1 MASLTVSQISAVLRE
16 LNFKPPCECH
26 RCLLQYRTLDQ
37 QRYIPFAYVG
47 RVHDAGS
54 VAEEYIKS
62 IEADRVFVQSKISES
77 GLSILHKW
85 LAGVGRRRELLRK
98 TQPDLYPN
106 RNPLIDIPSHV
117 DLLRHQ
123 REYRMGYMLPYLNVD
138 DLSRDPT
145 KLLGLLLHRTKGRP
159 EDWVPFDNAMLW
171 SGWKQCT
178 LEEKSADGCITMH
191 GEQFGR
197 WSAFDPIAVHRND
210 AYGAPRALLILES
223 QRTLMK
229 FLRNLTMVILAGSK
243 SSKSLK
249 APANNTDPATDAT
262 KSHDFKLCPEWLH
275 FLDAE
280 QKKDQPGFSF
290 GQMFS
295 DLPYTATPTFDIETM
310 IDIAENRAN
319 EAQDE
324 LWLLQTDLDY
334 FHERSRHY
342 EATWFDKM
350 DKRLHQPKT
359 TAKQKFDNIGF
370 IMTIKVVHEARD
382 WQWLLEECKN
392 VKREQDKNDSGIG
405 PGKPMTGD
413 YERALGS
420 LALLLWNSQ
429 LYQQKNLERFLIRS
443 PAFTH
448 LFKIT
453 GIARQQDLGTVF
465 STEVKDYATL
475 RRYDPIGWCLYQL
488 KSDFKERHV
497 FEPSAVL
504 QYLDEFLETC
514 PRKEAERIDQE
525 MQRCITELAT
535 ITRMRKLVDLHR
547 PSFTFLVRKVQQ
559 EDRAPWQV
567 LNRIAQNQVIVLA
580 TELGLGAPMNPL
592 HQFRRPTGRKDENW
606 LARRDLAHSALS
618 NMWAKAREA
627 YQAMLTKQGIPQ
639 EYIDPQLEWMKQCD
653 SLENIAMLDE
663 EKRVVLDR
671 LQAAKER
678 ALARKAA
685 PSHEGFLSVSAQQE
699 AEAKY
704 RVPEP
709 LKTKTKTRR
718 AEFSEPDSLPDEIK
732 DKVEE
737 TPPVLY
743 KVKLGSTAQKVVSLM
758 FPDRNEDISKEKS
771 SVDWTDIVV
780 VMTVFGFRAEHRGGS
795 AVTFRG
801 EIMVPNATLTPEE
814 RSFNIH
820 RPHPDS
826 TMGPI
831 SLQSLGRRCN
841 RRFGWQRG
849 NFAIDEKV
857 ADHGK

>member
-1 MASLTVSQISAVLRE
+1 MASLTESQISAVLRQ
-16 LNFKPPCECH
+16 LNFEPPCECH
-26 RCLLQYRTLDQ
+26 RCLLQYRTLHQ
-37 QRYIPFAYVG
+37 QRHIPFAYVG
-47 RVHDAGS
+47 RVHDASS
-54 VAEEYIKS
+54 VAQQYIQS
-62 IEADRVFVQSKISES
+62 IEADRVFLQSKISES
-77 GLSILHKW
+77 GLSILNRW
-85 LAGVGRRRELLRK
+85 RAGVERRRAFLEN
-98 TQPDLYPN
+98 TQPDLYPK

-117 DLLRHQ
+117 KQLRHQ
-123 REYRMGYMLPYLNVD
+123 REYRMAYMLPYLNVD

-178 LEEKSADGCITMH
+178 LSEKSAEGCITMH

-210 AYGAPRALLILES
+210 ACGAPRALMILES

-249 APANNTDPATDAT
+249 APTNSTDPATDAT
-262 KSHDFKLCPEWLH
+262 RSRDLEVCTEWLQ
-275 FLDAE
+275 FLNAE

-290 GQMFS
+290 WTMFS
-295 DLPYTATPTFDIETM
+295 NLPYTAAPTFDIETM

-324 LWLLQTDLDY
+324 LWLLQTDLEY
-334 FHERSRHY
+334 FYERSRHY

-350 DKRLHQPKT
+350 EKGSHQLKT
-359 TAKQKFDNIGF
+359 TAKHKFDNIGV

-382 WQWLLEECKN
+382 WQWLLEECRN
-392 VKREQDKNDSGIG
+392 VKQEHDKSDSGIG
-405 PGKPMTGD
+405 PGKPMTRD
-413 YERALGS
+413 YEKALSS

-429 LYQQKNLERFLIRS
+429 VYYQKNLERFLIRS
-443 PAFTH
+443 PAFTN

-453 GIARQQDLGTVF
+453 GTAWQQDLGTVF
-465 STEVKDYATL
+465 SAEVKDYATL
-475 RRYDPIGWCLYQL
+475 RRNDPIGWCLCQL
-488 KSDFKERHV
+488 KSDFNQHDV
-497 FEPSAVL
+497 FEPSAIL
-504 QYLDEFLETC
+504 QFLDEVLETC

-525 MQRCITELAT
+525 MQRCIIELAT

-547 PSFTFLVRKVQQ
+547 PSFSVLGREVLQ
-559 EDRAPWQV
+559 EDRAAWQI

-592 HQFRRPTGRKDENW
+592 HQFRRPTGRQDENW
-606 LARRDLAHSALS
+606 LARRDLAHSALRR
-618 NMWAKAREA
+618 MWAKARDA

-653 SLENIAMLDE
+653 SSENIAMLDE
-663 EKRVVLDR
+663 EKRIVLDR

-685 PSHEGFLSVSAQQE
+685 PSHEEFLSVSAQQE

-718 AEFSEPDSLPDEIK
+718 AEISEPDSLSGEIE
-732 DKVEE
+732 DKAGE

-743 KVKLGSTAQKVVSLM
+743 KMKLGSTAQKVISLM
-758 FPDRNEDISKEKS
+758 FPGPNEDISKEKS
-771 SVDWTDIVV
+771 SVDWTDVV
-780 VMTVFGFRAEHRGGS
+780 AAMTVFGFRAEHRGGS

-831 SLQSLGRRCN
+831 LLQSLGRRCN

-857 ADHGK
+857 VDHGK

>member
-1 MASLTVSQISAVLRE
+1 MASLTASQIAAVLRE
-16 LNFKPPCECH
+16 LNFKPPCECP

-37 QRYIPFAYVG
+37 QRYIPFVYVG
-47 RVHDAGS
+47 RVPDAGL
-54 VAEEYIKS
+54 VAEEYLQS
-62 IEADRVFVQSKISES
+62 IESDRAFLQSKIAES
-77 GLSILHKW
+77 GLSILNRW
-85 LAGVGRRRELLRK
+85 RAGVGRRRALLEK
-98 TQPDLYPN
+98 TQPDLYAK
-106 RNPLIDIPSHV
+106 RNPLIDIPSRV
-117 DLLRHQ
+117 ELLRHQ

-145 KLLGLLLHRTKGRP
+145 KFLGLLLHRTKGRL
-159 EDWVPFDNAMLW
+159 EDWVPFNNAMLW

-178 LEEKSADGCITMH
+178 LSEKSADGCITMH
-191 GEQFGR
+191 GEQFGK
-197 WSAFDPIAVHRND
+197 WSAFDPTAVHRND
-210 AYGAPRALLILES
+210 ACGAPRALMILES
-223 QRTLMK
+223 QQTLMK
-229 FLRNLTMVILAGSK
+229 FLRDLTMVILTGSK

-249 APANNTDPATDAT
+249 APANNTESARDAT
-262 KSHDFKLCPEWLH
+262 RSRDFEVCTEWLQ
-275 FLDAE
+275 FLNAE
-280 QKKDQPGFSF
+280 QKKDQPWLSF
-290 GQMFS
+290 GEMFS
-295 DLPYTATPTFDIETM
+295 NLPYTAAPTFDIETM

-324 LWLLQTDLDY
+324 LWLLQTDMEY
-334 FHERSRHY
+334 FYERSRHY

-350 DKRLHQPKT
+350 EKGPYQPKI
-359 TAKQKFDNIGF
+359 TAKQKCDNIGF

-382 WQWLLEECKN
+382 WQWLLSECQN
-392 VKREQDKNDSGIG
+392 VKRERDKSDSGIG
-405 PGKPMTGD
+405 PGKPMTES
-413 YERALGS
+413 YERALSS
-420 LALLLWNSQ
+420 LASLLWNSQ
-429 LYQQKNLERFLIRS
+429 VYHQKNLERFLIRS
-443 PAFTH
+443 PAFTK

-453 GIARQQDLGTVF
+453 GIARPQDLGTVF

-475 RRYDPIGWCLYQL
+475 LRNDRIGWCLYQL

-504 QYLDEFLETC
+504 QYLDEVLETC

-535 ITRMRKLVDLHR
+535 ILRMRKLVDLHR
-547 PSFTFLVRKVQQ
+547 PSFTLPVREIQQ
-559 EDRAPWQV
+559 EDRPAWQV
-567 LNRIAQNQVIVLA
+567 LNRIAQNKVIVLA

-639 EYIDPQLEWMKQCD
+639 EYIDPQLEWMRQCG

-704 RVPEP
+704 RVPET

-718 AEFSEPDSLPDEIK
+718 AEVSGPDSLPDKIE
-732 DKVEE
+732 DKAEE

-758 FPDRNEDISKEKS
+758 FPDRNEDIAKEKS
-771 SVDWTDIVV
+771 SVDWTDVV
-780 VMTVFGFRAEHRGGS
+780 VAMTVFGFRAEHRGGS

-801 EIMVPNATLTPEE
+801 EIMVPNANLTPEE

-826 TMGPI
+826 IMGPI
-831 SLQSLGRRCN
+831 TLQSLGRRCN

-849 NFAIDEKV
+849 NFAIDEK
-857 ADHGK
+857 DGK